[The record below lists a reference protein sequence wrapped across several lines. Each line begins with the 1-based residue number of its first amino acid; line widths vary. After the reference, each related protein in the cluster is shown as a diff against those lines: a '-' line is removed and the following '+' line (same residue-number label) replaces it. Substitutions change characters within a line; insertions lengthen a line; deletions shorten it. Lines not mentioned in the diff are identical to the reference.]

1 MCLNVYSLCK
11 VALNI
16 NHLLPL
22 MPGGGGGGFVLRSR
36 RKLYVDGD
44 GETEHQVPGWGV
56 PEGLSGVI

>member
-22 MPGGGGGGFVLRSR
+22 MPGGGGGSFVLRPR

-44 GETEHQVPGWGV
+44 GETEHQVPGWSV